1 MKLTL
6 LDSSCDNGPCPTVYS
21 TDTGE
26 LVVQGFKVEDPE
38 ALAAMRLPET
48 ETAVRIPVELLVRVA
63 RDHLS

>member
-6 LDSSCDNGPCPTVYS
+6 LDSSCDNGPCPTVHS

-38 ALAAMRLPET
+38 ALAAMSLPDT
-48 ETAVRIPVELLVRVA
+48 ETAVRIPIELLLRAA